1 MIPSNQ
7 IKDSPTEIAR
17 GLQNDDAG
25 EAIQSLLR
33 EDAALC
39 NSMKNLLANISENSQ
54 ESLEKHEIRIWKPF
68 DGFTRRINHR
78 TVMSAPSG
86 IVQDLL
92 PGQYKLSDLIDYPD
106 IPALE
111 PQKTVVEGVQWI
123 EGQEGVK
130 NGQKCWIRPSL
141 CLAYGASILESS
153 DETVT
158 LDSRHALQVCEHS
171 NLYSQLIQTLLSG
184 FYL

>member
-68 DGFTRRINHR
+68 NLFTRRLNQ
-78 TVMSAPSG
+78 M
-86 IVQDLL
+86 
-92 PGQYKLSDLIDYPD
+92 
-106 IPALE
+106 
-111 PQKTVVEGVQWI
+111 
-123 EGQEGVK
+123 
-130 NGQKCWIRPSL
+130 
-141 CLAYGASILESS
+141 
-153 DETVT
+153 
-158 LDSRHALQVCEHS
+158 
-171 NLYSQLIQTLLSG
+171 
-184 FYL
+184 